1 MYSGPLGA
9 RLPTMQR
16 FADSLA
22 LKLREEAAP
31 TAPAAQVA
39 ERRADERSSV
49 APWGQFRDVIREE
62 MSAAFSAMQDTAA
75 RPMQFII
82 HNNAQA
88 KVEQHTVTPHPA
100 PPSPPPPP
108 REPATFLEGVF
119 QFFASPWNRLC
130 IFSAVGIGQ
139 LGWQL

>member
-22 LKLREEAAP
+22 LQQREEAAP
-31 TAPAAQVA
+31 TAPVAAQVT

-75 RPMQFII
+75 
-82 HNNAQA
+82 
-88 KVEQHTVTPHPA
+88 T
-100 PPSPPPPP
+100 SP
-108 REPATFLEGVF
+108 VF
-119 QFFASPWNRLC
+119 EEAVLGGEKAASLD
-130 IFSAVGIGQ
+130 AV
-139 LGWQL
+139 